1 MNILYFRITPHPEH
15 APTINLP
22 GYEGGDNRVDGN
34 SSGRQVVIHSTY
46 THPGANAA
54 MLALSRALRRT
65 VLARREVLYPVGDP
79 LTRTLV
85 YIEQNNAWLAV
96 NTARRQLDEI
106 NRRFS

>member
-1 MNILYFRITPHPEH
+1 M
-15 APTINLP
+15 
-22 GYEGGDNRVDGN
+22 
-34 SSGRQVVIHSTY
+34 IHSTY